1 MPQFYIIT
9 LNSLQLNNDLLNSNV
24 KRVSVTPHTTN
35 FIQWLRFLS
44 KLAFSCLILQ
54 MYALMSNHQP
64 LPAFQ
69 TCLLHE
75 IQILLVKK

>member
-44 KLAFSCLILQ
+44 KLAFSRLILQ
-54 MYALMSNHQP
+54 MYALISKHQP

-69 TCLLHE
+69 TWLLHE